1 MSWII
6 FANARKRKA
15 RVAMTVGGI
24 AIGVATLFALLS
36 LSAGI
41 ENALDREISGMGAH
55 ILLLPE
61 GCPYELTLALMQG
74 SDAFE
79 HIPADALPDIRAV
92 ENVSLAVPVVVGKA
106 KVNGQLSSIYGTTQE
121 ILQVRQWGI
130 DVLEGAVIGS
140 DVAEKLGLAV
150 GDNLTISLYNSV
162 ELEITQVLEPTYG
175 RDDTFVFVA
184 LEAAQ
189 QVLGLNRRL
198 SAILIRTEMVTESTR
213 TQYTLG
219 RMSDIQA
226 VPPSDIFERLMELFA
241 SIKQTLILITGIA
254 IVAGVMTTMNTMTMA
269 VFERKKE
276 IGILRALGS
285 TKFNVFKLFVME
297 SLLLSLV
304 GGVVGLIVG
313 YVATLFLPKTSG
325 FGLEATPQFSP
336 IYVVIC
342 LVVAIIVGVTSSLYP
357 AMSAARTQP
366 IKTLREL

>member
-15 RVAMTVGGI
+15 RVLMTVLGI

-41 ENALDREISGMGAH
+41 EKALDREIGGMGAH

-79 HIPADALPDIRAV
+79 HIPAELLAEIQAV
-92 ENVSLAVPVVVGKA
+92 DNVDLAVPVVVGKA
-106 KVNGQLSSIYGTTQE
+106 KVNGQLTSIYGTTSQ
-121 ILQVRQWGI
+121 ILKVRQWGI
-130 DVLEGAVIGS
+130 DAFEGVILGS
-140 DVAEKLGLAV
+140 DVAEKLGLSV
-150 GDNLTISLYNSV
+150 GDPITISLYSTV
-162 ELEITQVLEPTYG
+162 EAHVSQVLETTHG

-184 LEAAQ
+184 MDVAQ
-189 QVLGLNRRL
+189 QVLGLVDRF
-198 SAILIRTEMVTESTR
+198 SAILIRTTIVTESTR

-276 IGILRALGS
+276 IGILQALGS
-285 TKFNVFKLFVME
+285 TKLNVFKLFVTE

-304 GGVVGLIVG
+304 GGVVGLIAG
-313 YVATLFLPKTSG
+313 YIATLFLPKTSG
-325 FGLEATPQFSP
+325 FGLEATPQFEP

-342 LVVAIIVGVTSSLYP
+342 LVVAVIVGVASSLYP

>member
-6 FANARKRKA
+6 LANAKKRKT
-15 RVAMTVGGI
+15 RVAMTVLGI

-41 ENALDREISGMGAH
+41 EEALDREIGGMGAH

-74 SDAFE
+74 TDAFE
-79 HIPADALPDIRAV
+79 HIPASALPEIQNA
-92 ENVSLAVPVVVGKA
+92 ENVDLAVPVAVGKA
-106 KVNGQLSSIYGTTQE
+106 KVNGQLTSIYGTTQE
-121 ILQVRQWGI
+121 ILQVRQWGM
-130 DVLEGAVIGS
+130 DTFDGVVIGS
-140 DVAEKLGLAV
+140 DVAEKLDLAV
-150 GDNLTISLYNSV
+150 GDPISISLYTT
-162 ELEITQVLEPTYG
+162 IDTQVSQVLATTYG
-175 RDDTFVFVA
+175 RDDTFVFVPI
-184 LEAAQ
+184 EMAQ
-189 QVLGLNRRL
+189 QVLGLGDQY
-198 SAILIRTEMVTESTR
+198 SAILVKTENVSEATR

-276 IGILRALGS
+276 IGILRALGA
-285 TKFNVFKLFVME
+285 TKLNVFKLFVTE

-304 GGVVGLIVG
+304 GGVVGLIGG
-313 YVATLFLPKTSG
+313 YIATLFLPKSSG

-336 IYVVIC
+336 IHIAIC
-342 LVVAIIVGVTSSLYP
+342 LVVAIIVGVASSLYP

>member
-6 FANARKRKA
+6 LANARKRKV

-41 ENALDREISGMGAH
+41 EQALDREISGMGAH

-79 HIPADALPDIRAV
+79 HIPAELLPDIRAV
-92 ENVSLAVPVVVGKA
+92 DNVNLAVPVVVGKA
-106 KVNGQLSSIYGTTQE
+106 KVNGQLSSVYGTTQD
-121 ILQVRQWGI
+121 ILRLRQWGI

-150 GDNLTISLYNSV
+150 GDAVTISLYTTI
-162 ELEITQVLEPTYG
+162 ELEVTHILDPTHG
-175 RDDTFVFVA
+175 RDDTFVFVP
-184 LEAAQ
+184 LDIAQ
-189 QVLGLNRRL
+189 QVLGLTDRL
-198 SAILIRTEMVTESTR
+198 SAMLIRTDVVSESTR
-213 TQYTLG
+213 TQYTLA

-285 TKFNVFKLFVME
+285 TKLNVFRLFVTE

-304 GGVVGLIVG
+304 GGIVGLGAG
-313 YVATLFLPKTSG
+313 YIATLFLPKTSG

-336 IYVVIC
+336 IYIAIC
-342 LVVAIIVGVTSSLYP
+342 LIVAVVVGVTSSLYP

-366 IKTLREL
+366 IRTLREL